1 MTTTA
6 DAQSA
11 INSSR
16 APLTA
21 HDFLAID
28 SSLSD
33 EERLIRDTVRAFVR
47 RDLLDR
53 LPDAYAEGHL
63 PGGFPTAAGQLGLLG
78 LHGYGCSTAQQVCR
92 QRVWPHWVPL
102 TGRLAVGAA

>member
-11 INSSR
+11 VNSGR

-47 RDLLDR
+47 DR
-53 LPDAYAEGHL
+53 K
-63 PGGFPTAAGQLGLLG
+63 
-78 LHGYGCSTAQQVCR
+78 SV
-92 QRVWPHWVPL
+92 V
-102 TGRLAVGAA
+102 

>member
-1 MTTTA
+1 MTTIA

-16 APLTA
+16 ASLTA

-53 LPDAYAEGHL
+53 LPDAYAEGAPAWRIPHRGGGNWDCSACTCTATDA
-63 PGGFPTAAGQLGLLG
+63 PG
-78 LHGYGCSTAQQVCR
+78 
-92 QRVWPHWVPL
+92 
-102 TGRLAVGAA
+102 